1 MTRHGMSRVGL
12 GVAVGM
18 LLAASSALADGPFQ
32 FYTLTPCRV
41 VDTRNPPGPTGGLS
55 LTAQANPPRSF
66 PIRGSCGIPLTAK
79 AVVFNVAVVAPTGSG
94 NLRIWPYNTVM
105 PLVATVNFDAG
116 EPAIA
121 NGAIAPLA
129 NDSTAQVSVYY
140 QSGVPNTCDL
150 VLDVTGYFQ

>member
-1 MTRHGMSRVGL
+1 MRTRGL
-12 GVAVGM
+12 LRILLAGAALG
-18 LLAASSALADGPFQ
+18 LAASLALADGPFQ

-41 VDTRNPPGPTGGLS
+41 VDTRNPTGPVGGPSLS
-55 LTAQANPPRSF
+55 AQVTRSF
-66 PIRGSCGIPLTAK
+66 PIRGSCGIPVTAK

-94 NLRIWPYNTVM
+94 NLRIWPYNTTM
-105 PLVATVNFDAG
+105 PLVATINFDAG

-129 NDSTAQVSVYY
+129 NDSTAQISVFL
-140 QSGVPNTCDL
+140 QSGLGNTSDL

>member
-1 MTRHGMSRVGL
+1 MTRNGVSRVGL
-12 GVAVGM
+12 GIAGGL

-32 FYTLTPCRV
+32 FFTLTPCRV
-41 VDTRNPPGPTGGLS
+41 VDTRNPTGPTGGPSLS
-55 LTAQANPPRSF
+55 AQVTRSF
-66 PIRGSCGIPLTAK
+66 PIRGSCGIPVTAK

-94 NLRIWPYNTVM
+94 NLRIWPFNTTM
-105 PLVATVNFDAG
+105 PLVATINFDAG

-129 NDSTAQVSVYY
+129 NDATAQISVFL
-140 QSGVPNTCDL
+140 QSGLGNTSDL